1 MVANGFGFFI
11 STLLRMTVVAD
22 NVLGPEISVRQEDV
36 KGYCS
41 FKQTGQVDVGR
52 RVVSE
57 P

>member
-1 MVANGFGFFI
+1 
-11 STLLRMTVVAD
+11 MTVVAD